1 MDFALTDEQR
11 DIRRAARDHLERHF
25 PAMRVC
31 ALAEGPGGSEAGT
44 WPELIRQGWLDD
56 DLDMVELTLLA
67 EESGRCLHPTPW
79 WTTVALAAPYARAAG
94 EPLTVPATF
103 ADGAP
108 DGAAHPGAGTVR
120 ATRSPQGWTLTGHV
134 PAVPQ
139 AGAVRCVVVRAH
151 TEQGP
156 AVFAC
161 DTGAPGLAV
170 EELSTLDTLRRMARV
185 RWDGTPARLLV
196 EPTDTPEAA
205 RRAQLCVGVLLAAEA
220 VGVAAGALD
229 MAVAHARQREQFGRP
244 IGSFQ
249 AVAHQLTDA
258 YVDTESARSLAYRAA
273 WLVQN
278 DPETSPACAQAVDE
292 AVLVARSAAV
302 RTCETA
308 VQITGGMGVTW
319 EYPLHRWLRRAL
331 WLEAFPGFGDDPHG
345 RVAEQLLRRGGPDEI
360 TPSTPDG
367 R

>member
-11 DIRRAARDHLERHF
+11 EIRQAARDHLERHY
-25 PAMRVC
+25 PPLRVC
-31 ALAEGPGGSEAGT
+31 ALAEGPGGSEAGA

-56 DLDMVELTLLA
+56 DLGMVELTLLA

-94 EPLTVPATF
+94 ERLTVPATF
-103 ADGAP
+103 ADG
-108 DGAAHPGAGTVR
+108 GGTVR
-120 ATRSPQGWTLTGHV
+120 AARSPQGWTLTGQV
-134 PAVPQ
+134 AAVPQ
-139 AGAVRCVVVRAH
+139 AGAVRCLVVRAD
-151 TEQGP
+151 TDQGP

-161 DTGAPGLAV
+161 DTGSAGLVVA
-170 EELSTLDTLRRMARV
+170 ELSTLDTLRRMARV
-185 RWDGTPARLLV
+185 RCDGTPARLLV
-196 EPTDTPEAA
+196 GPDRAAEAA
-205 RRAQLCVGVLLAAEA
+205 RTARLRGGVLLAAEA

-249 AVAHQLTDA
+249 AVAHQLTEA

-273 WLVQN
+273 WLVQH
-278 DPETSPACAQAVDE
+278 ETEAGAQAVDE

-308 VQITGGMGVTW
+308 IQITGGMGVTW

-331 WLEAFPGFGDDPHG
+331 WLEAYPGFGDDPHD
-345 RVAEQLLRRGGPDEI
+345 RVAERLLRRADPDEI
-360 TPSTPDG
+360 TPTAPDG

>member
-11 DIRRAARDHLERHF
+11 EIRRAARDHLERRY
-25 PAMRVC
+25 PATRVC
-31 ALAEGPGGSEAGT
+31 ALAEGPGGSEAGA

-56 DLDMVELTLLA
+56 DLGMVELALLA

-108 DGAAHPGAGTVR
+108 DGAAPTGAGTVR
-120 ATRSPQGWTLTGHV
+120 ATRSRRGWSLTGQV

-139 AGAVRCVVVRAH
+139 AGAVRCVVVRAR
-151 TEQGP
+151 TEEGP

-161 DTGAPGLAV
+161 DTGSPGLVV
-170 EELSTLDTLRRMARV
+170 EELSTLDTLRRMAQV
-185 RWDGTPARLLV
+185 RWDGTPARLLT
-196 EPTDTPEAA
+196 EPARTPEVA
-205 RRAQLCVGVLLAAEA
+205 RLARLRGGALLAAEA

-229 MAVAHARQREQFGRP
+229 MAVTHARQREQFGRP

-258 YVDTESARSLAYRAA
+258 YVGTELARSLAYRAA

-278 DPETSPACAQAVDE
+278 DAEGSLACAQAVDE
-292 AVLVARSAAV
+292 AVLVARDAAV

-331 WLEAFPGFGDDPHG
+331 WLDAFPGFGDDPHG
-345 RVAEQLLRRGGPDEI
+345 RVAERLLRRGDAGGI
-360 TPSTPDG
+360 TPTTLDG

>member
-11 DIRRAARDHLERHF
+11 EIRRAARDHLERHY
-25 PAMRVC
+25 PATRVC
-31 ALAEGPGGSEAGT
+31 ALAEGPGGSEAGA

-56 DLDMVELTLLA
+56 DLGMVELTLLA

-79 WTTVALAAPYARAAG
+79 WTTVALAAPYASAAG
-94 EPLTVPATF
+94 EPLTVPATL
-103 ADGAP
+103 ADGA
-108 DGAAHPGAGTVR
+108 ASPGAGTVR
-120 ATRSPQGWTLTGHV
+120 ATRSPQGWTLTGQV

-151 TEQGP
+151 TEEGP

-161 DTGAPGLAV
+161 DTGSPGLVV

-196 EPTDTPEAA
+196 EPARTPGAV
-205 RRAQLCVGVLLAAEA
+205 RRAQLRGGVLLAAEA
-220 VGVAAGALD
+220 VGAAAGALD
-229 MAVAHARQREQFGRP
+229 MAVAYARQREQFGRP

-249 AVAHQLTDA
+249 AVAHQLTEA
-258 YVDTESARSLAYRAA
+258 YVDTELARSLAYRAA

-278 DPETSPACAQAVDE
+278 DPEGSPACAQAVDE
-292 AVLVARSAAV
+292 AVLVARGAAV

-308 VQITGGMGVTW
+308 IQITGGMAVTW

-345 RVAEQLLRRGGPDEI
+345 RVAEQLLRPGDTGGI
-360 TPSTPDG
+360 NPSTPDG

>member
-1 MDFALTDEQR
+1 MDFALTDEQQE
-11 DIRRAARDHLERHF
+11 IRRAARDHLERRY
-25 PAMRVC
+25 PATRVC
-31 ALAEGPGGSEAGT
+31 ALAEGPGGSEAGA
-44 WPELIRQGWLDD
+44 WPELSRQGWLDD
-56 DLDMVELTLLA
+56 DLGMVELALLA

-79 WTTVALAAPYARAAG
+79 WTTVALAAPYLRAAG
-94 EPLTVPATF
+94 EPLGLPATF

-108 DGAAHPGAGTVR
+108 EDAAPPGAGTVH
-120 ATRSPQGWTLTGHV
+120 ATRSRQGWLLTGQV

-151 TEQGP
+151 TDEGP

-161 DTGAPGLAV
+161 DTGSTGLVV

-185 RWDGTPARLLV
+185 RWDGTPARMLV
-196 EPTDTPEAA
+196 EPAGTPQVA
-205 RRAQLCVGVLLAAEA
+205 RLARLRGGVLLAAEA
-220 VGVAAGALD
+220 VGVASGALE
-229 MAVAHARQREQFGRP
+229 MAVAHARTREQFGRP

-273 WLVQN
+273 WLVR
-278 DPETSPACAQAVDE
+278 DEASPAGAQAVDE
-292 AVLVARSAAV
+292 AVLVARGAAV

-308 VQITGGMGVTW
+308 VQVTGGMGVTW
-319 EYPLHRWLRRAL
+319 EFPLHRWLRRAL
-331 WLEAFPGFGDDPHG
+331 WLEAFPGFGDDPHD
-345 RVAEQLLRRGGPDEI
+345 RVADRLLRPDDPGEF
-360 TPSTPDG
+360 TPTTPEG